1 VCEGKALEKMSD
13 AAVEQ
18 SAEYEDV
25 SDEDSSQLTNSS
37 DEEEVNWI
45 NWFVSLKGNEY
56 FCEIEEDYIQDD
68 FNLTGLSVMVPFY
81 DYALDMMLDIEI
93 PLDKLTED
101 QLEIVETAAEVL
113 YGLIH
118 ARYILTIKGM
128 ARMADKYAQVDF
140 GRCPRVHCQGQPV
153 LPIGISDIP
162 RNHSVNTFCPK
173 CRDVFYPK
181 SARQANLDGSYFGT
195 TFAHLF
201 LLVHAD
207 AIPSPSQ
214 QVYTPRIFGFKIH
227 DSSVY
232 WKAHGR
238 ISSPGV
244 DGAAR
249 SSPNSKVS
257 RGGAGAGAALPLPPP
272 QSGAAAASAGG
283 SPAHLPAPPK

>member
-1 VCEGKALEKMSD
+1 MSD
-13 AAVEQ
+13 EG
-18 SAEYEDV
+18 
-25 SDEDSSQLTNSS
+25 SSQLTNSS

-45 NWFVSLKGNEY
+45 SWFVSLKGNEY

-68 FNLTGLSVMVPFY
+68 FNLTGLSIMVPFY

-93 PLDKLTED
+93 PSDKLTED

-128 ARMADKYAQVDF
+128 ARMAEKYAQVDF

-201 LLVHAD
+201 LLVHAN

-214 QVYTPRIFGFKIH
+214 QVYVPRIFGFKIH
-227 DSSVY
+227 SSSSY
-232 WKAHGR
+232 WKAHGK
-238 ISSPGV
+238 GV
-244 DGAAR
+244 
-249 SSPNSKVS
+249 SI
-257 RGGAGAGAALPLPPP
+257 AGASGASRAAGWPRAENKNNGAEVASAAGLPPP
-272 QSGAAAASAGG
+272 PTPPATGAAAGGAASG
-283 SPAHLPAPPK
+283 LPAPPK